1 MYPVLYLRNK
11 TTTGVLNPRPTV
23 KLVGTMVQDSV
34 KKKKQKGKK
43 SNVPK
48 GNKQIHMLLK
58 KKFLEVVLKHKHLEI
73 VSKHKYRS
81 MQKKGG

>member
-23 KLVGTMVQDSV
+23 KLVGTMVQDSLK

-58 KKFLEVVLKHKHLEI
+58 QKFIRSSLET
-73 VSKHKYRS
+73 
-81 MQKKGG
+81 

>member
-23 KLVGTMVQDSV
+23 KLVGTMVQDSLKK

-58 KKFLEVVLKHKHLEI
+58 HKFIRSNLET
-73 VSKHKYRS
+73 
-81 MQKKGG
+81 